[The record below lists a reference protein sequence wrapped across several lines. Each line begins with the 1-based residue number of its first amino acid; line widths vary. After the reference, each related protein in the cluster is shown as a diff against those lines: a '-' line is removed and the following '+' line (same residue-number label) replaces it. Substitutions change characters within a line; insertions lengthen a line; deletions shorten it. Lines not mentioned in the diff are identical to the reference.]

1 MIVCN
6 NCGRKFRDEHC
17 LALCVVTDNGDDTVT
32 AKLYDGEEIDEK
44 NSEIVRGCPD
54 CLTDAFLMDKPS
66 RYKRKY
72 RRGGHILSLD
82 ELARQEFV
90 YWHDKIHPRGWFL
103 SWQFRMAVENI
114 GETGCIYYAI
124 KEDSE

>member
-6 NCGRKFRDEHC
+6 NCGRKFRDEYG
-17 LALCVVTDNGDDTVT
+17 LALCVITENGDDTVT
-32 AKLYDGEEIDEK
+32 AKLYDGDEIDESQ
-44 NSEIVRGCPD
+44 SEIVRGCPD

-72 RRGGHILSLD
+72 RKGGHILSLD
-82 ELARQEFV
+82 ELVKQDFV

-103 SWQFRMAVENI
+103 SWQLRMTARAI
-114 GETGCIYYAI
+114 GENGCIYYAI
-124 KEDSE
+124 KEE